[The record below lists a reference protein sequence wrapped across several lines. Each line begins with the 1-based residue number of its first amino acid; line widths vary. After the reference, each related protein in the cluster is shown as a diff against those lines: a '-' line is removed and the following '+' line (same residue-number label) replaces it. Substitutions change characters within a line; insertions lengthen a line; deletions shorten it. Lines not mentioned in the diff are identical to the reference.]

1 MAHDLTTQT
10 PVEIDTELARIW
22 GLIDQAREAIDR
34 IRRDLARKVGYGV
47 RKGELALTGQDRELA
62 ETNLALFQDTVA
74 ALVAEAQPF
83 NDEYDRRGRWN
94 RYFLVDNVNG
104 HVHRGMGCSTCF
116 PTTRYRW
123 LIDLADCNEAAMI
136 EEWGQMACTVC
147 FPSAPTDPNYN
158 RPSRRDREAQEARAA
173 EKAAR
178 QAVKDAKGITDVDG
192 SPLRGEYGV
201 IKTKVAARN
210 ELSSAFS
217 SLAWYG
223 LDHPQDFAAKIR
235 HLIPALEAAG
245 VDWRKAA
252 TNAVKKV
259 AKEIA
264 APNPYA
270 HQLSAEQVA
279 ETAAKHAVS
288 LAQAQALLQEVVA

>member
-1 MAHDLTTQT
+1 MSKDLTTQT

-22 GLIDQAREAIDR
+22 SLIDRADEAIAH
-34 IRRDLARKVGYGV
+34 IKHDLARKLTYGL
-47 RKGELALTGQDRELA
+47 RKGELALVGANRELA
-62 ETNLALFQDTVA
+62 EANLARYQE
-74 ALVAEAQPF
+74 ALVALRAEAAPF
-83 NDEYDRRGRWN
+83 NAEYDRRGRWH
-94 RYFLVDNVNG
+94 RYFLVDNTNG
-104 HVHRGMGCSTCF
+104 HVHRDMGCSTCF
-116 PTTRYRW
+116 PTTRYKW
-123 LIDLADCNEAAMI
+123 LIELADCNEDAMI
-136 EEWGQMACTVC
+136 EEWGEMACTVC
-147 FPSAPTDPNYN
+147 FPSAPTNPLYN

-252 TNAVKKV
+252 TNAIKRT
-259 AKEIA
+259 AKEINQ
-264 APNPYA
+264 PNPYA
-270 HQLSAEQVA
+270 HQLTAEQVA
-279 ETAAKHAVS
+279 ETAAKQARS
-288 LAQAQALLQEVVA
+288 LAQAQALLAEVL